1 MEDEDRSLTARNVAR
16 VQISRSKSVG
26 ANGEKQIQGT
36 LSGIEIYGHCIGLVF
51 VVWAW
56 SLSSSPSPP
65 PSFLFLGVALQRI
78 VEDLFE
84 NPKIYINVS
93 LNNNKRCL
101 DMATRHHTT
110 SKGGWLG
117 YRSLYRGL
125 HALYAV
131 FEDRSDP
138 SGANARSI
146 LLTRF
151 DAEVERGIQ
160 IIK

>member
-16 VQISRSKSVG
+16 VHISWSKSVG

-65 PSFLFLGVALQRI
+65 SPSFLFLGVALQRI

-101 DMATRHHTT
+101 DMATRHHT

-117 YRSLYRGL
+117 SIGDCT
-125 HALYAV
+125 HYARCLRIGRTQA
-131 FEDRSDP
+131 EQTHD
-138 SGANARSI
+138 RSI
-146 LLTRF
+146 LHTRF
-151 DAEVERGIQ
+151 VAEVERGIQ
-160 IIK
+160 IIKL